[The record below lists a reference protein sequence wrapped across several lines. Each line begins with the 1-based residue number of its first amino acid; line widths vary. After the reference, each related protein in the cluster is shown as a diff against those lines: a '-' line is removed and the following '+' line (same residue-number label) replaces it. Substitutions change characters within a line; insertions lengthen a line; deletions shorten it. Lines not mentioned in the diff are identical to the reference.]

1 MAAKVSLRVKP
12 FQVEVKDCTGV
23 EVKQEN
29 MLSKKQAKKI
39 QRLCQRGAS
48 GEFIITRKQDET
60 KN

>member
-1 MAAKVSLRVKP
+1 
-12 FQVEVKDCTGV
+12 
-23 EVKQEN
+23 

-48 GEFIITRKQDET
+48 AEFIITRKQDET